1 MTAISD
7 ALPDGESVR
16 ERLSL
21 RTGGSVVLSDDFLLV
36 VTDADSGD
44 PNLTRVALDDVAEVT
59 VEEFDTFLAV
69 LSILLVGY
77 GLYSVPN
84 GALLGTAFAGFGA
97 ASLYWTYR
105 KRGKTRIKVEG
116 RAKPISLFP
125 ADTDAFTSALRPLL
139 EAEAGDEGGN
149 DEGADEKNS
158 VDEGEN
164 DGSEGED
171 ESG

>member
-7 ALPDGESVR
+7 ALPEGETVR

-21 RTGGSVVLSDDFLLV
+21 RTGGSVALSEDYLLV

-77 GLYSVPN
+77 GLYSVLQ
-84 GALLGTAFAGFGA
+84 GALLAVAFAGFGA
-97 ASLYWTYR
+97 VSLYWTYR
-105 KRGKTRIKVEG
+105 KRGKARIRVAD
-116 RAKPISLFP
+116 RPKPISVFP
-125 ADTDAFTSALRPLL
+125 EDTASFVAALEPVM
-139 EAEAGDEGGN
+139 AG
-149 DEGADEKNS
+149 
-158 VDEGEN
+158 
-164 DGSEGED
+164 